1 MPRPTELDLTDLD
14 AQPWRQVPMP
24 GSNGGIELVPLAAP
38 EGHFTILGRFPAG
51 FERLT
56 PGGYHASEEVLLLDG
71 ELELEGRTYRRGDLV
86 VVPAEFL
93 RTDMRSPQG
102 CVVLAW
108 FAGPAAFRPAD
119 ALEACTD
126 VITSVHVSDALGPG
140 DSGPLISSG
149 VAAWS
154 VGDELVAGASGP
166 VLEVVGAGLDRWAHD
181 PSDPP
186 AAGDLVRR
194 GA

>member
-14 AQPWRQVPMP
+14 AQPWREVPMP

-38 EGHFTILGRFPAG
+38 EGHFSILGRFPAG

-56 PGGYHASEEVLLLDG
+56 PGGYHASEEVLVLDG
-71 ELELEGRTYRRGDLV
+71 ELLLEGGTYRRGDLV

-108 FAGPAAFRPAD
+108 FAGPAAFLPAD
-119 ALEACTD
+119 ELEACTD
-126 VITSVHVSDALGPG
+126 VITSTRVTGAT
-140 DSGPLISSG
+140 GPLVASG

-154 VGDELVAGASGP
+154 VGEPLVPGDPDFVREVVAGDLSHWS
-166 VLEVVGAGLDRWAHD
+166 R
-181 PSDPP
+181 PP
-186 AAGDLVRR
+186 AQAPGDDALVRR
-194 GA
+194 GL

>member
-1 MPRPTELDLTDLD
+1 MPRPAELDLTDLHD
-14 AQPWRQVPMP
+14 VSWREVPMP

-51 FERLT
+51 FERST

-93 RTDMRSPQG
+93 RTDMRSPKG
-102 CVVLAW
+102 CLVLAW
-108 FAGPAAFRPAD
+108 FAGPADFRPAD
-119 ALEACTD
+119 ELAACSD
-126 VITSVHVSDALGPG
+126 VITSVHVTGA
-140 DSGPLISSG
+140 SGSLVSSG

-154 VGDELVAGASGP
+154 VGDELVAGASVP
-166 VLEVVGAGLDRWAHD
+166 VLEVVGAGLDRWVRD
-181 PSDPP
+181 PVDAP
-186 AAGDLVRR
+186 AAEDLVRR
-194 GA
+194 GV